1 MGLIIIDTVEFGVYI
16 RRMAHE
22 LTGSDTM
29 FSVLETP
36 WHGLGTV
43 LDSPPT
49 VAEALR
55 IAGLDWS
62 VYTSPLHA
70 RLQTPEGG
78 FYDSLVASRAVVRD
92 DTHEVLGVVGAGYQP
107 LQNTQALAWFDP
119 WLASGKVTLETA
131 GSLRGGRIVWALARI
146 VSDPIVVKGDDT
158 VNKYVLIAHG
168 HDGAMAVRA
177 GLTPIRVVCRN
188 TLGMAVV
195 KGDATNSLF
204 RLSHRAGVVQRMAE
218 VAQAIGRMDERLNE
232 QGAAYRKMSD
242 TEVTGGDERIVEFM
256 GAVYRQS
263 ATDVRKGRRLDQV
276 SELFASGTG
285 QDLVGARGTYWGLW
299 NAVTEYETH
308 TAGRTA
314 EGRAHSTAFGS
325 GKDIIRRG
333 FDVALSMATGTWSV
347 EAAMGEW
354 SDAAVLAASAH
365 PDALT
370 G

>member
-1 MGLIIIDTVEFGVYI
+1 
-16 RRMAHE
+16 
-22 LTGSDTM
+22 M

-55 IAGLDWS
+55 LARLDWS
-62 VYTSPLHA
+62 VYTAPLHV

-78 FYDSLVASRAVVRD
+78 MYDSLVASRAVVRD
-92 DTHEVLGVVGAGYQP
+92 DTHEVIGEVGPGFAP

-146 VSDPIVVKGDDT
+146 VSDPIVVKGEDT

-168 HDGAMAVRA
+168 HDGKMAVRA

-188 TLGMAVV
+188 TLGMAIVT
-195 KGDATNSLF
+195 GDKSGAMF
-204 RLSHRAGVVQRMAE
+204 RLSHRSGVVERMAE

-232 QGAAYRKMSD
+232 QGDAYRKMSD
-242 TEVTGGDERIVEFM
+242 TEVTGGDERIAEFM
-256 GAVYRQS
+256 GAVYRQTPD
-263 ATDVRKGRRLDQV
+263 AVRKGRRLDQV

-285 QDLVGARGTYWGLW
+285 QDLAGARGTYWGLW
-299 NAVTEYETH
+299 NAVTEFETH
-308 TAGRTA
+308 HAGRTD
-314 EGRAHSTAFGS
+314 EGRVHSTAFGS
-325 GKDIIRRG
+325 GRDVIRRG
-333 FDVALSMATGTWSV
+333 FDVALSMATGTFTVESV
-347 EAAMGEW
+347 MGAFSEA
-354 SDAAVLAASAH
+354 DTLATSQH
-365 PDALT
+365 PNAIAL
-370 G
+370 